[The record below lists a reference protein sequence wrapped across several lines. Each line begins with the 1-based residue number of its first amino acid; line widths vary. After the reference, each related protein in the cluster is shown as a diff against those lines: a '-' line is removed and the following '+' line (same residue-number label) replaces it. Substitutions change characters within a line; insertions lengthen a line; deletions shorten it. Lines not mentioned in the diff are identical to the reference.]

1 MTDPLRFRE
10 LLHANDPR
18 LVKAF
23 RILKH
28 AFPSSELVRLADFL
42 GGLTARAAGYW
53 ADLLWHVV
61 VVEQGR
67 LLTGVVT
74 GAYLTA
80 INVGFVGYLAVDRAL
95 RAQGVGHRLRNRL
108 LDVFQRDAWR
118 RRHAAVSAV
127 VGEIEPDNPWLA
139 TLVKEH
145 GAIALD
151 LPYYQPPVRPGAE
164 AVPLVL
170 YYQSLGAPRSSL
182 PSLEVGALLY
192 QIWRHAYQVVRP
204 WQDPLF
210 VEMLGAIAERE
221 EIGGR
226 PLDDLRGAVVQPAG

>member
-1 MTDPLRFRE
+1 M
-10 LLHANDPR
+10 
-18 LVKAF
+18 LVQAY
-23 RILKH
+23 RILKRS
-28 AFPSSELVRLADFL
+28 FPSSELVRLADFL
-42 GGLTARAAGYW
+42 GSLTARAAGYW
-53 ADLLWHVV
+53 ADLLWHVI

-118 RRHAAVSAV
+118 RHHAAVHAI
-127 VGEIEPDNPWLA
+127 VGEIEPDNPWLV
-139 TLVKEH
+139 TLVRDH
-145 GAIALD
+145 NAIALD
-151 LPYYQPPVRPGAE
+151 LPYVQPPVRPGGD

-170 YYQSLGAPRSSL
+170 YYQPLGAPRSTI
-182 PSLEVGALLY
+182 PTVEVGALLY
-192 QIWRHAYQVVRP
+192 HIWRHAYQVVRP

-210 VEMLGAIAERE
+210 TEMLAAIADRD

-226 PLDDLRGAVVQPAG
+226 TLTTLEDAATG

>member
-10 LLHANDPR
+10 LLHPSDPM
-18 LVKAF
+18 LVQAY

-28 AFPSSELVRLADFL
+28 SFPSSELVRLADFL
-42 GGLTARAAGYW
+42 GSLTARAAGYW
-53 ADLLWHVV
+53 ADLLWHVI
-61 VVEQGR
+61 VVEQGK
-67 LLTGVVT
+67 LLSGVVT

-118 RRHAAVSAV
+118 RRHAAVEAV

-139 TLVKEH
+139 TLVREH
-145 GAIALD
+145 HAIALD
-151 LPYYQPPVRPGAE
+151 LPYKQPPVRAGADP
-164 AVPLVL
+164 VPLVL
-170 YYQSLGAPRSSL
+170 YYQPIGAPRSSL
-182 PSLEVGALLY
+182 PTVEVGALLY
-192 QIWRHAYQVVRP
+192 NIWRHAYQVVRP

-210 VEMLGAIAERE
+210 TEMIEAIAGRE
-221 EIGGR
+221 EIGSR
-226 PLDDLRGAVVQPAG
+226 PLTELEDAPATTG

>member
-10 LLHANDPR
+10 LLHPGDPT
-18 LVKAF
+18 LVKAY

-28 AFPSSELVRLADFL
+28 SFPSSELVRLADFL
-42 GGLTARAAGYW
+42 GTLTVRAAGFW
-53 ADLLWHVV
+53 ADLLWHVI

-67 LLTGVVT
+67 FLTGVVT

-80 INVGFVGYLAVDRAL
+80 MNVGFIGYLAVDRAL
-95 RAQGVGHRLRNRL
+95 RTQGLGHRLRNRL

-127 VGEIEPDNPWLA
+127 VGEIEADNPWLG
-139 TLVKEH
+139 TLVREH
-145 GAIALD
+145 HAIALD
-151 LPYYQPPVRPGAE
+151 LPYFQPPVRPGAE

-170 YYQSLGAPRSSL
+170 YYQPLGERRTSL
-182 PSLEVGALLY
+182 PTLEVGALLY
-192 QIWRHAYQVVRP
+192 HIWRHAYQVVRP

-210 VEMLGAIAERE
+210 VEMLEAIAGRD

-226 PLDDLRGAVVQPAG
+226 SLPELEGASPEPAG